1 MKEAKAAGTGPR
13 RLLWPVIKTLVALG
27 LLAWIATK
35 VDFGRAFGTVR
46 LLSMPVVAAVFTL
59 LALQALLSA
68 WRWAAI
74 SALAGP
80 RLPLKPAFHYFMASL
95 FYNQALPSPIPG
107 DAARI
112 VGATRWGLTLGEATL
127 GVLLDRVLTLFG
139 LLILAFAGLVAMKQ
153 VYGAALPVPH
163 LLELMALGILAGVVA
178 VLVLAIRPRV
188 IAPLHSGRLAA
199 VSEVVARLFGSRAIV
214 LMLLITLVIHGL
226 SVAAVYAL
234 ASGLGLPLSIGAA
247 VCAVPAVLLIA
258 VFPVSIGGWGVRE
271 GGMIMALAAFGIGST
286 DAATLS
292 VVFGLFQLVVGLAG
306 GVFVVLP
313 SSGRTLAGH

>member
-1 MKEAKAAGTGPR
+1 MSEAGGSSPG
-13 RLLWPVIKTLVALG
+13 RLLWPVAKTAVALG

-35 VDFGRAFGTVR
+35 VDFARAIETVR
-46 LLSMPVVAAVFTL
+46 SLSLPVVIAV
-59 LALQALLSA
+59 LALLVLQAYLSA

-80 RLPLKPAFHYFMASL
+80 RLPLRPAFHYFMASL

-112 VGATRWGLTLGEATL
+112 AGATRWDMTLGEATI

-139 LLILAFAGLVAMKQ
+139 LLLMAFAGLMAMKQ
-153 VYGAALPVPH
+153 IFGVDLPVPH
-163 LLELMALGILAGVVA
+163 LLELMALGILAGVIA
-178 VLVLAIRPRV
+178 VLVLAIRPRA
-188 IAPLHSGRLAA
+188 IAMLHSGRLAA
-199 VSEVVARLFGSRAIV
+199 VSAVVARLFGSRAVV
-214 LMLLITLVIHGL
+214 LMLLLTFVIHGL
-226 SVAAVYAL
+226 SLAAVYVI
-234 ASGLGLPLSIGAA
+234 ASGLGLALSWGVAL
-247 VCAVPAVLLIA
+247 CAVPVVLLIA
-258 VFPVSIGGWGVRE
+258 VFPVSVGGWGVRE
-271 GGMIMALAAFGIGST
+271 GGMIMALAGFGIGST

-313 SSGRTLAGH
+313 SSGRTLSGR